1 MRIVRSTIAGV
12 FAAAALAAGSAA
24 TAERR
29 EAVEVHEHV
38 DARHG
43 HDRVYID
50 RGVTVAAVPR
60 GAVVVRDGPNR
71 YWFHGGVWYR
81 PEGGR
86 FVVIAPPVGVFV
98 PVLPPFYTTLM
109 LGGLAYYYANDAYY
123 VWREPEH
130 QYEVVDPPAN
140 VESAAVAPPASESVF
155 IYPNKGQAPEQ
166 QAKDR
171 YECHRWAV
179 DQTGF
184 DPTLNEGGVA
194 ADQVTAKHSDYQRAM
209 SACLEARDYTVR

>member
-1 MRIVRSTIAGV
+1 MSIPRSAIV
-12 FAAAALAAGSAA
+12 AALAAFVLSTGGVAVG
-24 TAERR
+24 AEHR
-29 EAVEVHEHV
+29 EAEAQVHV

-43 HDRVYID
+43 HDRTYVD

-60 GAVVVRDGPNR
+60 GAVVVRSGPNE

-81 PEGGR
+81 PEAGR
-86 FVVIAPPVGVFV
+86 FVVIAPPVGVLV
-98 PVLPPFYTTLM
+98 PVLPPFYTTLTI
-109 LGGLAYYYANDAYY
+109 GGVPYYYANDAYY
-123 VWREPEH
+123 VWRDPEH

-140 VESAAVAPPASESVF
+140 VESAAVTPAPSENVF
-155 IYPNKGQAPEQ
+155 VYPNKNQSGEQ

-184 DPTLNEGGVA
+184 DPTMSGGGVSS
-194 ADQVTAKHSDYQRAM
+194 DQTTAKRSDYQRAM

>member
-12 FAAAALAAGSAA
+12 FAAAALAAGSAGA
-24 TAERR
+24 AERR

-43 HDRVYID
+43 HDRVYVD

-194 ADQVTAKHSDYQRAM
+194 ADQVTAKRSDYQRAI

>member
-1 MRIVRSTIAGV
+1 MRIVRSRVAAL
-12 FAAAALAAGSAA
+12 FAAAALAAGGAA
-24 TAERR
+24 AAERH
-29 EAVEVHEHV
+29 ADEVHEHL
-38 DARHG
+38 DSRHG
-43 HDRVYID
+43 HDRVYVD
-50 RGVTVAAVPR
+50 PGVAVAAVPH

-109 LGGLAYYYANDAYY
+109 LGGVAYYYANDAYY

-140 VESAAVAPPASESVF
+140 VETAVVSPPASENVF

-184 DPTLNEGGVA
+184 DPTLNGGGVS
-194 ADQVTAKHSDYQRAM
+194 ADQATAKRSDYQRAM